1 MLLALLLG
9 RELLACAST
18 IDWPELKIHAVVV
31 KKICWRITPITGD
44 NYEDE
49 EEARGPKLPQKF
61 LFTGI

>member
-31 KKICWRITPITGD
+31 KNMLANNANHGR
-44 NYEDE
+44 
-49 EEARGPKLPQKF
+49 
-61 LFTGI
+61 